1 MEIRLIRAGLARVAG
16 GLLIV
21 LALTAA
27 APDAAS
33 AQPAESVTLARITA
47 RKTVT
52 LGVRSDARPFA
63 YVLPSGGPGG
73 FAVDLCRELVN
84 DISAALGDADLSI
97 DYQPVTTENRI
108 EKVVSGAIDM
118 ECGSTTRNAQR
129 LRLVA
134 FSPIFY
140 VSGVRLM
147 VLHNSTIR
155 SYRDLSEKTVV
166 VTGGTTGE
174 ITMHTLAERLL
185 IRMNF
190 VTMPDNAKSF
200 ATLLD
205 GKADAFATDAIL
217 LAGLAASPAGR
228 DCVVVGDD
236 LSQEPYGLMFRRND
250 PEFAKVIDAGFHRL
264 AAQGRLAAIYHRW
277 LTERLPSGD
286 TLNVPMSDDLLRR
299 YRALGQPD

>member
-1 MEIRLIRAGLARVAG
+1 MRITLIRLLVSVSAM
-16 GLLIV
+16 
-21 LALTAA
+21 LALTVAA
-27 APDAAS
+27 H
-33 AQPAESVTLARITA
+33 AQPAAPAASVTLARIA
-47 RKTVT
+47 ASRTVT

-63 YVLPSGGPGG
+63 YELPDGKPGG
-73 FAVDLCRELVN
+73 FAVDLCRELVD
-84 DISAALGDADLSI
+84 DIRAALGGAELSI
-97 DYQPVTTENRI
+97 AYQPVTTENRI

-118 ECGSTTRNAQR
+118 ECGTTTRNAQR

-140 VSGVRLM
+140 VSGVRLL
-147 VLHNSTIR
+147 VPSASPIR

-174 ITMHTLAERLL
+174 STMHTLAERMLV
-185 IRMNF
+185 RMNF
-190 VTMPDNAKSF
+190 VTMPNNAKSF

-205 GKADAFATDAIL
+205 GKADAFATDEVL

-250 PEFAKVIDAGFHRL
+250 PEFAKVIGAGFHRL
-264 AAQGRLAAIYHRW
+264 ASEGRLAAIYHRW
-277 LTERLPSGD
+277 LMEKLPSGD
-286 TLNVPMSDDLLRR
+286 DLNIPMPADLLQR